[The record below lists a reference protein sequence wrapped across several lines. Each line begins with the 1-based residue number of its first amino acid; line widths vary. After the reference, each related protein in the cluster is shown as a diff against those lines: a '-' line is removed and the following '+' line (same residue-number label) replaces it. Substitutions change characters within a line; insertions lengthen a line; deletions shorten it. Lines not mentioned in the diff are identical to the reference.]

1 MATENSTSCVSRVG
15 CRLPSS
21 LHRGPACEKIGSRLY
36 GKRRLWCVKSKE
48 SALGDDLGDM
58 LEEKR
63 LIWQLKHGS
72 AEAFERIY
80 VTHKNEMLKLA
91 VVLVRDV
98 HAAEDIVHDVFVHV
112 ARSRA
117 NLRVTGN
124 LKSLLATAVV
134 NRARNARRDGQRRRD
149 RAEAKADRVQANA
162 SSPEQWA
169 ILSERLQQLSDAMA
183 QLPYEQREAVALHEG
198 AEMTFPQ
205 IARLQRVSVNTAQG
219 RCRYGLQKLRSLLN
233 SEDTP

>member
-1 MATENSTSCVSRVG
+1 
-15 CRLPSS
+15 
-21 LHRGPACEKIGSRLY
+21 
-36 GKRRLWCVKSKE
+36 
-48 SALGDDLGDM
+48 M

-80 VTHKNEMLKLA
+80 VKHKNDLLKLA
-91 VVLVRDV
+91 AVLLTDV
-98 HAAEDIVHDVFVHV
+98 HAAEDIVHDVFVHL
-112 ARSRA
+112 AQTRRSMRIA
-117 NLRVTGN
+117 GNLR
-124 LKSLLATAVV
+124 SLLATAVV
-134 NRARNARRDGQRRRD
+134 NRARNARRDGKRQRD
-149 RAEAKADRVQANA
+149 RAEAKADGAHANA
-162 SSPEQWA
+162 SGPEQWA
-169 ILSERLQQLSDAMA
+169 VLSEQLHQLSEAMA

-205 IARLQRVSVNTAQG
+205 IARLQRVSVNTVQG